1 MAASRPAKSAAKT
14 HRPNLIANATLKAG
28 IETNPPQ
35 TAGGHIA
42 NFDLPSLFDDIILGH
57 EV

>member
-1 MAASRPAKSAAKT
+1 MNLAL
-14 HRPNLIANATLKAG
+14 RPNLIANATLKAG

-42 NFDLPSLFDDIILGH
+42 SFDLLSLFDDIILGH